1 MEDNEPIKN
10 KTTLKEKISLK
21 IRRGWLVNRTVTILL
36 ILILFAAYVCLNL
49 WTGTLELPEIDVT
62 ENKIYTLSDTSK
74 NAIQK
79 INQDITIYA
88 YGFEEDA
95 SQIKLLKQYL
105 SLIHI

>member
-62 ENKIYTLSDTSK
+62 ENKIYTL
-74 NAIQK
+74 
-79 INQDITIYA
+79 
-88 YGFEEDA
+88 
-95 SQIKLLKQYL
+95 
-105 SLIHI
+105 